1 MRALRYCMFGTV
13 YTFAVVLVVFLWSFL
28 IGLALVFTSLVGLP
42 PPLLPLPDTYS
53 PVANEQCLQ
62 VDGAVLVIEVYSHS
76 KMRAHTPIGV
86 IVINCKEI
94 PTLAPEEKELVEPS
108 QK

>member
-1 MRALRYCMFGTV
+1 MRAQRLHVWNSTV
-13 YTFAVVLVVFLWSFL
+13 AVALVASLWSFL
-28 IGLALVFTSLVGLP
+28 IDLALVLRTQLGWSIP
-42 PPLLPLPDTYS
+42 SPPLPDTYS
-53 PVANEQCLQ
+53 PVAKEQYLQ

-76 KMRAHTPIGV
+76 KVHAHTPIGV

-94 PTLAPEEKELVEPS
+94 PTLAPEDKELVEPS